1 MSAQCVVIVVVFVIV
16 VVILLCASTSHDI
29 SVTFT
34 RSAHTIIS
42 KVRINFVRLLN
53 IANLC
58 LQTSTLSLV
67 VGKTDRKIDSVAH
80 ILTNP
85 DKRLFFL
92 SREIV
97 LALK

>member
-1 MSAQCVVIVVVFVIV
+1 MLSSLSF
-16 VVILLCASTSHDI
+16 LSLSSSYYCASTSHDI